1 MKRKSV
7 FRGCL
12 FTLGCIAVIGYAVW
26 WLVTHDIVTRTEYH
40 ETPPR
45 DDLNLVDDV
54 LEDKNPAFD
63 EDLIDSRPIHQHG
76 HNWEVNASAAV
87 IRLDCPAIKPD
98 VEPDLLDLH
107 ASYTQAAEAAK
118 RHGHQLLPSANM
130 LDGAAKQFDDGL
142 YAALDLAC
150 YRGALGLSPAPAD
163 LVEAIFEQSPPG
175 SPARPFLAA
184 ALKLAGREMALEPEE
199 QEVRDRHLADFR
211 RDEARSKPISFYT
224 WTPELETVWR
234 FSRFLQFQF
243 LEEDLAIPRAIA
255 AVLAEHADLLD
266 DYRAVN
272 GFYGRLTNPL
282 VCLPVDA
289 LIDTDESL
297 KALAAKLGA
306 RESTVAL
313 FPPSTS
319 REYELFGQVFT
330 DFFPPDADLMLE
342 LIRAIRS
349 GDVDLAPRQGDGW
362 YQYQVSALETML
374 VPAKSQENEKL
385 LLTARYKKRLIDAFK
400 ALVTKRRETHARQLA
415 PKRAASAFKEYSVFP
430 RLRVE
435 PCATF
440 YLRTARAYAFLDDF
454 LTAAVG
460 PERLEAMH
468 GLKKGGER
476 GMSLASELAAM
487 RQRFYGFYLV
497 ACEDIGMRPT
507 FLEGEPVDADAAK
520 QAALAWLDTY
530 ESDADLACETR
541 VAIPIY
547 IDEMRGV
554 TRLWATLGVRLAPLE
569 ASYARPP
576 MVRLK
581 GEAGPWQDVQPY
593 QLGPSNYVIPVDE
606 FGEFELAGSAA
617 LTRDEL
623 RTICDKYK
631 TKEAILKALE

>member
-63 EDLIDSRPIHQHG
+63 EDLVDSRPLG
-76 HNWEVNASAAV
+76 DWWVNASAAV

-184 ALKLAGREMALEPEE
+184 ALKLAGREVALEPEE

-211 RDEARSKPISFYT
+211 RDEARSKPIAFYT

-243 LEEDLAIPRAIA
+243 TEDDLATPRAIA
-255 AVLAEHADLLD
+255 AVLAEHANLLE
-266 DYRAVN
+266 DYRTIN

-289 LIDTDESL
+289 LIGTDEGL
-297 KALAAKLGA
+297 KALAARLGA
-306 RESTVAL
+306 HNSAVAL

-319 REYELFGQVFT
+319 RENELFGQVFT
-330 DFFPPDADLMLE
+330 DFLPPEADLMLE

-349 GDVDLAPRQGDGW
+349 GEVDLTPKDEDGW
-362 YQYQVSALETML
+362 YQYQVYALETML
-374 VPAKSQENEKL
+374 VPSKGQESEKL
-385 LLTARYKKRLIDAFK
+385 LLTAKYKKRLVDAFK
-400 ALVTKRRETHARQLA
+400 ALVTKRRETHARQLELRESPA
-415 PKRAASAFKEYSVFP
+415 TAFAEHSVSP

-440 YLRTARAYAFLDDF
+440 YLRTARAYAFLENF

-460 PERLEAMH
+460 VERLEALR

-476 GMSLASELAAM
+476 GTDLASELAAM

-497 ACEDIGMRPT
+497 ACEDIGMRPN
-507 FLEGEPVDADAAK
+507 FLEDEPVDVDAAK
-520 QAALAWLDTY
+520 QAALTWLDAY
-530 ESDADLACETR
+530 ESDADLACDTR
-541 VAIPIY
+541 VAIPIF
-547 IDEMRGV
+547 IDPIRKV

-581 GEAGPWQDVQPY
+581 GEAGPWQDVEPY